1 MKSRPILIALAVTA
15 VATAAQAQSSLLGD
29 PLQAPVTRFPSTPTP
44 AQPLVKPGLPSR
56 PEQPMTATAPAAPSV
71 PAAVPAV
78 PAAPAGQ
85 DAGRTVPLEQQQAHP
100 SGVAMMLT
108 GITYRA
114 DSVIVSASILNLS
127 NRPVSLNRGGSL
139 VLVDDR
145 GRAHPFVP
153 PADNP
158 EVQVAPRSR
167 VNASFVFAGPLTG
180 DTRSVQLSTNGLS
193 GSRSDRLTSAPA
205 FQFRVPVS

>member
-1 MKSRPILIALAVTA
+1 MKFRPTLIALAVT
-15 VATAAQAQSSLLGD
+15 VIATAAQAQSSLLDDD
-29 PLQAPVTRFPSTPTP
+29 PLTPLNRTPSTPTP

-56 PEQPMTATAPAAPSV
+56 PAQPAMAPAALPAAPAAPS
-71 PAAVPAV
+71 
-78 PAAPAGQ
+78 GQ
-85 DAGRTVPLEQQQAHP
+85 DAGRTVRLEQEQAHP

-114 DSVIVSASILNLS
+114 DSVIVSASILN
-127 NRPVSLNRGGSL
+127 RTDRAVSLNRGGSL

-167 VNASFVFAGPLTG
+167 VNASFVFAGPLSS
-180 DTRSVQLSTNGLS
+180 DTRSVQLSTNS
-193 GSRSDRLTSAPA
+193 VEGSRSDRLTSAPS
-205 FQFRVPVS
+205 FMFRVPVS

>member
-1 MKSRPILIALAVTA
+1 MKLWPTLIALAVTA
-15 VATAAQAQSSLLGD
+15 AATAAQAQSSLLDD
-29 PLQAPVTRFPSTPTP
+29 PLQVPTLRAPSTPTP

-56 PEQPMTATAPAAPSV
+56 PEQPAPAPAAFPAAPAAPS
-71 PAAVPAV
+71 
-78 PAAPAGQ
+78 GQ
-85 DAGRTVPLEQQQAHP
+85 EAGRTVRLEQEQAHP

-114 DSVIVSASILNLS
+114 DSVIISASILNLTD
-127 NRPVSLNRGGSL
+127 RAVSLNHGGSL
-139 VLVDDR
+139 ALVDDR

-153 PADNP
+153 PVDNP

-167 VNASFVFAGPLTG
+167 VNASFVFAGPLSS
-180 DTRSVQLSTNGLS
+180 DTRSMQLSTNGPS
-193 GSRSDRLTSAPA
+193 GSRSDRLTSTPS

>member
-1 MKSRPILIALAVTA
+1 
-15 VATAAQAQSSLLGD
+15 
-29 PLQAPVTRFPSTPTP
+29 
-44 AQPLVKPGLPSR
+44 
-56 PEQPMTATAPAAPSV
+56 
-71 PAAVPAV
+71 
-78 PAAPAGQ
+78 
-85 DAGRTVPLEQQQAHP
+85 
-100 SGVAMMLT
+100 MMLT

-114 DSVIVSASILNLS
+114 DSVIVSASILNLTD
-127 NRPVSLNRGGSL
+127 RAVSLNRGGSL
-139 VLVDDR
+139 ALVDDR

-167 VNASFVFAGPLTG
+167 VTASFVFAGPLTG
-180 DTRSVQLSTNGLS
+180 DTRSVQLSTNGPS

>member
-1 MKSRPILIALAVTA
+1 MRFRPTLIALAVTA
-15 VATAAQAQSSLLGD
+15 VATAAQAQSSLLNDD
-29 PLQAPVTRFPSTPTP
+29 PLTLPSRTASTPTP
-44 AQPLVKPGLPSR
+44 AQPLVKPGIPSR
-56 PEQPMTATAPAAPSV
+56 PEQPMATTVPTARPAAPAAP
-71 PAAVPAV
+71 AV
-78 PAAPAGQ
+78 Q
-85 DAGRTVPLEQQQAHP
+85 DAGRTVRLEQEQAHP

-127 NRPVSLNRGGSL
+127 DRPVSLNRGGSL
-139 VLVDDR
+139 ALVDDR

-167 VNASFVFAGPLTG
+167 VTANFVFAGPLTG
-180 DTRSVQLSTNGLS
+180 GTRSVQLSANGPT
-193 GSRSDRLTSAPA
+193 GSRNDRLTSAPS

>member
-1 MKSRPILIALAVTA
+1 MKFRPTLIALAVTA
-15 VATAAQAQSSLLGD
+15 IATAAQAQSSLLNDD
-29 PLQAPVTRFPSTPTP
+29 PLTSINRAPSTPTP

-56 PEQPMTATAPAAPSV
+56 PEQPAPVAFPAAPT
-71 PAAVPAV
+71 
-78 PAAPAGQ
+78 APSGQ
-85 DAGRTVPLEQQQAHP
+85 DSGRTVRLEQEQAHP

-114 DSVIVSASILNLS
+114 DSVIVSASILNLTD
-127 NRPVSLNRGGSL
+127 RAVSLNRGGSL

-167 VNASFVFAGPLTG
+167 VNASFVFAGPLSG
-180 DTRSVQLSTNGLS
+180 DTRSVQLSTNGPS